1 MIPTLYIVATPIGNL
16 DDITFR
22 AIETLKNADVILAE
36 DTRHSKRL
44 LNHYD
49 IKTELRAFHEHNE
62 TQKSQ
67 LVINELL
74 EGKNM
79 ALISDAG
86 TPLISDPGYVLVRE
100 AKKAGV
106 IVSPIPGAS
115 AMISAMSVAG
125 IASDQFGF
133 FGFLPNKQIARIKAI
148 QAIAHIDQTAIFYE
162 SPKRILA
169 CARDLQS
176 VLGSE
181 RIVCF
186 AKELTKSFET
196 IKTDTLPN
204 LINYL
209 EADQAHQK
217 GEFVVLI
224 SSIDKDNKVIGEEQ
238 LDKILPILLMEM
250 GASKAAK
257 LAAKITG
264 IDKKH
269 CYQRAILTSSS
280 SSSAVLDSKKDPIS

>member
-1 MIPTLYIVATPIGNL
+1 MIGTLYIVATPIGNL

-22 AIETLKNADVILAE
+22 AIEILKNVDVILAE
-36 DTRHSKRL
+36 DTRHSKHL

-49 IKTELRAFHEHNE
+49 IKAGLWAFHDHNE
-62 TQKSQ
+62 KQKSQ
-67 LVINELL
+67 VIVNDLL

-86 TPLISDPGYVLVRE
+86 TPLISDPGFVLVRE

-106 IVSPIPGAS
+106 MVSPIPGPS
-115 AMISAMSVAG
+115 AMISAMSASG
-125 IASDQFGF
+125 IANDKFGF
-133 FGFLPNKQIARIKAI
+133 FGFLPNKQTARVKAI
-148 QAIAHIDQTAIFYE
+148 QAIAHTDQTVIFYE

-169 CARDLQS
+169 CAQDLQS
-176 VLGSE
+176 VLGDE

-204 LINYL
+204 LLNYL
-209 EADQAHQK
+209 QEDATHQK
-217 GEFVVLI
+217 GEFVILI
-224 SSIDKDNKVIGEEQ
+224 SSIDKDDKVVGEEQ
-238 LDKILPILLMEM
+238 LDKILPILLVEM

-264 IDKKH
+264 IDKKY
-269 CYQRAILTSSS
+269 CYQRAIDL
-280 SSSAVLDSKKDPIS
+280 

>member
-1 MIPTLYIVATPIGNL
+1 MIGTLYIVATPIGNL

-22 AIETLKNADVILAE
+22 AIEILKNVDVILAE

-49 IKTELRAFHEHNE
+49 IKADLWAFHDHNE
-62 TQKSQ
+62 KQKSQ
-67 LVINELL
+67 VVVNDLL

-100 AKKAGV
+100 AKKVGV
-106 IVSPIPGAS
+106 MVSPIPGPS
-115 AMISAMSVAG
+115 AMISAMSASG
-125 IASDQFGF
+125 IASDKFGF
-133 FGFLPNKQIARIKAI
+133 FGFLPNKQTARVKAI
-148 QAIAHIDQTAIFYE
+148 QAIAHTDQTVIFYE

-169 CARDLQS
+169 CAQDLQS
-176 VLGSE
+176 VLGDE
-181 RIVCF
+181 RIVCL

-209 EADQAHQK
+209 QEDATHQK
-217 GEFVVLI
+217 GEFVILI
-224 SSIDKDNKVIGEEQ
+224 SSINKDDKVAGEEQ
-238 LDKILPILLMEM
+238 LDKILPILLVEM

-264 IDKKH
+264 IDKKY
-269 CYQRAILTSSS
+269 CYQRAIDL
-280 SSSAVLDSKKDPIS
+280 

>member
-1 MIPTLYIVATPIGNL
+1 MIGTLYIVATPIGNL

-22 AIETLKNADVILAE
+22 AIEILKNVDVILAE
-36 DTRHSKRL
+36 DTRHSKHL

-49 IKTELRAFHEHNE
+49 IKADLWAFHDHNE
-62 TQKSQ
+62 KQKSQ
-67 LVINELL
+67 VIVNDLL

-100 AKKAGV
+100 AKKVGV
-106 IVSPIPGAS
+106 MVSPIPGPS
-115 AMISAMSVAG
+115 AMISAMSASG
-125 IASDQFGF
+125 IASDKFSF
-133 FGFLPNKQIARIKAI
+133 FGFLPNKQTARVKAI
-148 QAIAHIDQTAIFYE
+148 QAVAHTDQTVIFYE

-169 CARDLQS
+169 CAQDLQS
-176 VLGSE
+176 VLGDE
-181 RIVCF
+181 RIVCL

-209 EADQAHQK
+209 QEDATHQK
-217 GEFVVLI
+217 GEFVILI
-224 SSIDKDNKVIGEEQ
+224 SSINKDDKVAGEEQ
-238 LDKILPILLMEM
+238 LDKILPILLVEM

-264 IDKKH
+264 IDKKY
-269 CYQRAILTSSS
+269 CYQRAIDL
-280 SSSAVLDSKKDPIS
+280 